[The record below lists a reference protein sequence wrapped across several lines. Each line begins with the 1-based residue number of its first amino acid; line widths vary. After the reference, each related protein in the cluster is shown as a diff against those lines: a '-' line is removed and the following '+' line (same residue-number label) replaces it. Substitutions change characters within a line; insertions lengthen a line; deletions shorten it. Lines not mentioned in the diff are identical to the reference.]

1 MRKMSN
7 KYTPNAPNTLFT
19 CLPGKVYKIAG
30 CNLDAETKNR
40 LYEMGLTPNT
50 AVKVVKR
57 APLNDPLQISVRG
70 YSLCVRGSIAKQFEV
85 EELS

>member
-1 MRKMSN
+1 MSN
-7 KYTPNAPNTLFT
+7 ENTRPAHTTLFT
-19 CLPGKVYKIAG
+19 CQPGKLYKIAQ

-50 AVKVVKR
+50 TVTVVKR
-57 APLNDPLQISVRG
+57 APLNDPLQISLRG
-70 YSLCVRGSIAKQFEV
+70 YSLCVRGNVAKAFVV